1 MGYLSICLNHLYLYP
16 NVWDVQNYRFGASGG
31 KAVSLC
37 MVFLSWRPRHI
48 HMLTMFQESKSRN
61 FKISLGVGSELTWSP
76 SCFILFVKY
85 SHRASPYWIC
95 GGEIIPDSWW
105 EELQRICGYWQYTTL
120 LDGEVNIPG
129 LLLVIANG
137 KCLLEC
143 PANLYQLSVPITLTL
158 KRLWEQC
165 FLCRAMK
172 RFVQK
177 ERCLLH

>member
-1 MGYLSICLNHLYLYP
+1 MRCAELQVWSLRRESCVTLY
-16 NVWDVQNYRFGASGG
+16 G
-31 KAVSLC
+31 
-37 MVFLSWRPRHI
+37 FLSWRSRHI
-48 HMLTMFQESKSRN
+48 HMLTVFQESKSKN
-61 FKISLGVGSELTWSP
+61 FKISLGLGSELTRSP

-85 SHRASPYWIC
+85 SHRAS

-105 EELQRICGYWQYTTL
+105 EELQRICSCWQYTTL

-143 PANLYQLSVPITLTL
+143 LVNLYQLSLPITVTL
-158 KRLWEQC
+158 KKLWEQC

-172 RFVQK
+172 KFVQK
-177 ERCLLH
+177 ERRLLY